1 MTEAEP
7 PPSIPPRPA
16 TDRIAVVVNGN
27 AKSVTA
33 EVIETLDQILDSG
46 DLFVS
51 RRVEEKVVLPT
62 VDAVIKILAAHN
74 GQARLGVSAPA
85 QLPIL
90 RAELTGSTTGAAAAG
105 EGVAGHLDTLR
116 LVINR
121 LRQLLEMSD
130 PAVCA
135 ALHRLEAGCLDLT
148 RQVEKTEATAAAPGY
163 LVGSGAGI

>member
-1 MTEAEP
+1 ML
-7 PPSIPPRPA
+7 
-16 TDRIAVVVNGN
+16 V
-27 AKSVTA
+27 
-33 EVIETLDQILDSG
+33 L
-46 DLFVS
+46 S

-121 LRQLLEMSD
+121 LRQLLDESD
-130 PAVCA
+130 SAVSA

-148 RQVEKTEATAAAPGY
+148 RQVEMKGAAAAPPGR
-163 LVGSGAGI
+163 LVGSGTGI